1 MLAQQLNSE
10 LTEDRQ
16 HARLYDRL
24 RSETVYESVTTTNGT
39 KTSAAFSRVSE
50 DEGPFS
56 LSDLTQ
62 IVLKRL
68 WVIFLVVFVVVGA
81 AVGASFWQTPTYEA
95 STEVWV
101 DQQLGNQGKNL
112 AGNVEGLQ
120 SLMPTMIH
128 AIDSRPVADEAIR
141 NEAIRSLGLEMSPE
155 ELLNNLTIEQ
165 VEGTNFISL
174 TYEGTSAAEATQIVN
189 TMAKVSSNRISD
201 TTKAAGSN
209 LTATPYVKATVPDN
223 PTPVSPD
230 PLRNGLL
237 AAVFGL
243 MLGIGLALLMEYLD
257 HSWRSPEE
265 VEQASGVP
273 TFATI
278 PDFSLAK
285 SKRNKRTLA

>member
-1 MLAQQLNSE
+1 
-10 LTEDRQ
+10 
-16 HARLYDRL
+16 LYYRR
-24 RSETVYESVTTTNGT
+24 RSETVYESVTATNGT
-39 KTSAAFSRVSE
+39 KTSAAFSTASE
-50 DEGPFS
+50 AEGYFS

-62 IVLKRL
+62 ILLKRL
-68 WVIFLVVFVVVGA
+68 WVILLVVFVVVGA
-81 AVGASFWQTPTYEA
+81 AIGASFLQTPTYEA

-101 DQQLGNQGKNL
+101 DQQLGDQGKNL

-128 AIDSRPVADEAIR
+128 AIDSRPVAEQATQR
-141 NEAIRSLGLEMSPE
+141 LGSVTSPE
-155 ELLNNLTIEQ
+155 ELLANLTIEQ
-165 VEGTNFISL
+165 VEGTNFIRL
-174 TYEGTSAAEATQIVN
+174 TYEGNSAAKATDIVN
-189 TMAKVSSNRISD
+189 TMALVSSERISE
-201 TTKAAGSN
+201 TSRAAGSD
-209 LTATPYVKATVPDN
+209 LTANVYLKARVPDN

-230 PLRNGLL
+230 PLRNGIL

-278 PDFSLAK
+278 PEFSVAK
-285 SKRNKRTLA
+285 SKGKRGR

>member
-1 MLAQQLNSE
+1 MLGKMLGQQLNSE
-10 LTEDRQ
+10 STEDRQ
-16 HARLYDRL
+16 HASLYDRL

-39 KTSAAFSRVSE
+39 QKSAAFSRVAE

-68 WVIFLVVFVVVGA
+68 WVILLVVFVVVGA
-81 AVGASFWQTPTYEA
+81 AVGASFWQQPTYEA
-95 STEVWV
+95 YTEVWV
-101 DQQLGNQGKNL
+101 DQQLGDQGKNL

-120 SLMPTMIH
+120 SLMPTLIH
-128 AIDSRPVADEAIR
+128 AIDSRPVAEDAIGR
-141 NEAIRSLGLEMSPE
+141 LGLEMTSGD
-155 ELLNNLTIEQ
+155 LLNNLTIEQ
-165 VEGTNFISL
+165 VEGTNFIGL
-174 TYEGTSAAEATQIVN
+174 TYEGTNLAEATQIVN
-189 TMAKVSSNRISD
+189 TMADVSSDRISS
-201 TTKAAGSN
+201 TSRAAGSN
-209 LTATPYVKATVPDN
+209 LTANVYVKAIVPDN

-265 VEQASGVP
+265 VEQATGVP

-278 PDFSLAK
+278 PEFSLAK
-285 SKRNKRTLA
+285 SKGKRGR

>member
-1 MLAQQLNSE
+1 M
-10 LTEDRQ
+10 
-16 HARLYDRL
+16 
-24 RSETVYESVTTTNGT
+24 YESVTTPNGT
-39 KTSAAFSRVSE
+39 QQTPAAFSRISE
-50 DEGPFS
+50 DEGSFS

-68 WVIFLVVFVVVGA
+68 WVILLVVFVVVGA
-81 AVGASFWQTPTYEA
+81 AVGASFLQEPTYEA

-112 AGNVEGLQ
+112 AGSVEGLQ
-120 SLMPTMIH
+120 SLMPTLIH
-128 AIDSRPVADEAIR
+128 AIDSRPVAEDAIGR
-141 NEAIRSLGLEMSPE
+141 LGLEITSG
-155 ELLNNLTIEQ
+155 ELLNNLAIEQ
-165 VEGTNFISL
+165 VEGTSFISL
-174 TYEGTSAAEATQIVN
+174 TYEGNNLPEATQIVN
-189 TMAKVSSNRISD
+189 TMALVSSERITN
-201 TTKAAGSN
+201 TTRAAGSD
-209 LTATPYVKATVPDN
+209 LKATPYVKARVPET

-278 PDFSLAK
+278 PEFSVAK
-285 SKRNKRTLA
+285 SKGKRGR

>member
-1 MLAQQLNSE
+1 M
-10 LTEDRQ
+10 
-16 HARLYDRL
+16 
-24 RSETVYESVTTTNGT
+24 YESVTATNGT
-39 KTSAAFSRVSE
+39 KTSAAFSTASE
-50 DEGPFS
+50 AEGYFS

-62 IVLKRL
+62 ILLKRL
-68 WVIFLVVFVVVGA
+68 WVILLVVFVVVGA
-81 AVGASFWQTPTYEA
+81 AIGASFLQTPTYEA

-101 DQQLGNQGKNL
+101 DQQLGDQGKNL

-128 AIDSRPVADEAIR
+128 AIDSRPVAEQATQR
-141 NEAIRSLGLEMSPE
+141 LGSVTSPE
-155 ELLNNLTIEQ
+155 ELLANLTIEQ
-165 VEGTNFISL
+165 VEGTNFIRL
-174 TYEGTSAAEATQIVN
+174 TYEGNSAAKATDIVN
-189 TMAKVSSNRISD
+189 TMALVSSERISE
-201 TTKAAGSN
+201 TSRAAGSD
-209 LTATPYVKATVPDN
+209 LTANVYLKARVPDN
-223 PTPVSPD
+223 PTPVSPN

-278 PDFSLAK
+278 PEFSVAK
-285 SKRNKRTLA
+285 SKGKRGR

>member
-1 MLAQQLNSE
+1 M
-10 LTEDRQ
+10 
-16 HARLYDRL
+16 
-24 RSETVYESVTTTNGT
+24 YESVTTTNGT

-50 DEGPFS
+50 DEGAFS
-56 LSDLTQ
+56 LSDLMQ

-68 WVIFLVVFVVVGA
+68 WVILLVVFVVVGA
-81 AVGASFWQTPTYEA
+81 AVGASFWQQPTYEA
-95 STEVWV
+95 YTEVWV

-141 NEAIRSLGLEMSPE
+141 SLGLEMSPE
-155 ELLNNLTIEQ
+155 ELLANLAIEQ
-165 VEGTNFISL
+165 VEGTNFIGL
-174 TYEGTSAAEATQIVN
+174 TYEGTQATEATQIVN
-189 TMAKVSSNRISD
+189 TMADVSSNRISK
-201 TTKAAGSN
+201 TTKAAGSD
-209 LTATPYVKATVPDN
+209 LTATPYVKARVPDN
-223 PTPVSPD
+223 PTPVSPN

-278 PDFSLAK
+278 PEFSVAK
-285 SKRNKRTLA
+285 SKGKRGR